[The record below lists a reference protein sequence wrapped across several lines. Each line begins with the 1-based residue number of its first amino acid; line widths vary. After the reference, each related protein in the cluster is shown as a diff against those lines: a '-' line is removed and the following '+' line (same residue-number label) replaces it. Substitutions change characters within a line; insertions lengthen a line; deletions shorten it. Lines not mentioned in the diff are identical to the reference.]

1 MRGLARGIPGDC
13 GAPYP
18 YTASASCVSMRPDDF
33 GQNHMVGSGHLRAAA
48 VTATAELEFEDVVAW
63 HTLLT
68 HGCVARYEA
77 AARKVSSSV
86 DSRTRREEDVRPV
99 ASVEP
104 TC

>member
-18 YTASASCVSMRPDDF
+18 YTASASCVSTRPDDF

-48 VTATAELEFEDVVAW
+48 VTATAELQFEDVVAW
-63 HTLLT
+63 YTLLT

-77 AARKVSSSV
+77 AARKVFERKLTHAQKRMWRRSS
-86 DSRTRREEDVRPV
+86 RP
-99 ASVEP
+99 A
-104 TC
+104 